1 MSEEKKT
8 IENVT
13 NSEYKWGFVSNIEE
27 DAFPKGLNEDVV
39 RKISEIK
46 GEPDWLLE
54 WRLKAYKHWL
64 TLEEPKWPKVKYKS
78 PDFRIFDIFPHQNK
92 SQS

>member
-27 DAFPKGLNEDVV
+27 DAFPKGLNEDV
-39 RKISEIK
+39 
-46 GEPDWLLE
+46 DWH
-54 WRLKAYKHWL
+54 K
-64 TLEEPKWPKVKYKS
+64 EELYAVCIPNDPKVLENIDKAKHL
-78 PDFRIFDIFPHQNK
+78 PQPNPGFFVL
-92 SQS
+92 